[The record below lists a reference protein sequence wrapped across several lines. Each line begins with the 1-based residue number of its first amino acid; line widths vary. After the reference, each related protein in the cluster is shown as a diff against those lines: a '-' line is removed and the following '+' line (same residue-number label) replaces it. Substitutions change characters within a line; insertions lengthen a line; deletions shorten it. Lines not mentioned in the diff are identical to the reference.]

1 MTRAR
6 DVANLI
12 GSGNFSSTT
21 FTATAGQTAF
31 TISHTQG
38 FIQVFMNGLLLDE
51 TVDYTSNGSAV
62 TLTSGAAA
70 GDEIEVVAYNT
81 FSVGDALNQAAA
93 DTRYVNT
100 TGDTMTGDLNIQ
112 SGAISS
118 LALTGSTRSDLFLI
132 DSAAPTDQK
141 RKTIRSDGGN
151 LVFGTENDAIN
162 SFTTS
167 LTMGSDGLDVAGKL
181 EADYFQ
187 NTAVATYNITGSYT
201 AGTNYVFTTRTAINA
216 LGKGNGFYKFLVYS
230 DLYGAGLSHYTVY
243 SSYDT
248 FYFVNTGSNTN
259 IRQTLAWAGINMGHA
274 PNTGNRAID
283 IKLHHPYGSDSTYP
297 ANQKF
302 EFSPLVGLSGLDGS
316 AGKNLI
322 IYLYKVG

>member
-1 MTRAR
+1 MGKSKDLATGETR
-6 DVANLI
+6 
-12 GSGNFSSTT
+12 F
-21 FTATAGQTAF
+21 
-31 TISHTQG
+31 
-38 FIQVFMNGLLLDE
+38 
-51 TVDYTSNGSAV
+51 
-62 TLTSGAAA
+62 
-70 GDEIEVVAYNT
+70 
-81 FSVGDALNQAAA
+81 
-93 DTRYVNT
+93 VNT
-100 TGDTMTGDLNIQ
+100 AGDTMTGDLNIQ

-118 LALTGSTRSDLFLI
+118 LALTGSTRSDIFLI

-151 LVFGTENDAIN
+151 LVFGTENDAVN

-167 LTMGSDGLDVAGKL
+167 MTMGSDGLDVEGKL
-181 EADYFQ
+181 QADYFQ
-187 NTAVATYNITGSYT
+187 NAAIATYSITGSYT
-201 AGTNYVFTTRTAINA
+201 AGTNYVFTTRQAVHN

-230 DLYGAGLSHYTVY
+230 DTYGAGLSHYQVY

-248 FYFVNTGSNTN
+248 FFFVNASSNTN
-259 IRQTLAWAGINMGHA
+259 VRQTLAWAGINMGHA

-302 EFSPLVGLSGLDGS
+302 EFSPLLNLSNLDGTS
-316 AGKNLI
+316 GKTLT